1 MNTATQSLA
10 TTKEHALLKTTI
22 TDALKKLG
30 EDKELSLCHYIPAL
44 EGSGYIH
51 HFTLRKLKREEPSRL
66 TAMINEHIITPQ
78 NPRTVPPKA
87 RAPRGSR
94 KRKDALSLNHNAVER
109 LLYLA
114 RNAGDNEAIALLQ
127 PQRSLANCK
136 RELVQAIRRNR
147 IDQSLWN
154 CYVETIRAIEG
165 MNAAIDDQEE

>member
-1 MNTATQSLA
+1 MNTTMQKAPTA
-10 TTKEHALLKTTI
+10 KESELLKKNI
-22 TDALKKLG
+22 DAALKKLG
-30 EDKELSLCHYIPAL
+30 ENKELALCHYIPAL

-51 HFTLRKLKREEPSRL
+51 HFTLRKLMREEPARL
-66 TAMINEHIITPQ
+66 SQMIKEHILTPQ
-78 NPRTVPPKA
+78 SPRTVPPKA

-114 RNAGDNEAIALLQ
+114 RNAGDSEAIALLQ

-136 RELVQAIRRNR
+136 RELIQAIRRNR

-165 MNAAIDDQEE
+165 INNQIEEQSE